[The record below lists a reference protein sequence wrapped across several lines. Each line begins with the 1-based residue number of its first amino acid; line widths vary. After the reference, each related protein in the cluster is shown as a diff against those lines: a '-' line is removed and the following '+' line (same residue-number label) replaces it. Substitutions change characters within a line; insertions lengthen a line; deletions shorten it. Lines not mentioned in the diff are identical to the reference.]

1 MSISAPLDSAFAAE
15 LQTVSELLKEV
26 AQQLDPPLSQLV
38 LSQIMRAV
46 PHRRAAVVLAFS
58 VTGEDAAGDGLAD
71 ERETQQITRRVYLAA
86 ALELLF
92 IAQRIHHLLLSAD
105 TDAMNKSLMG
115 STILAGDYCFSRSA
129 DLAVRT
135 DNPSIV
141 KIFSTA
147 LKRLSEENLRTLF
160 DDDAP
165 TTGNDAQLFAS
176 GIEASLLLADPEL
189 TADKATAE
197 TAQRWTTVLTSSV
210 LAADR
215 TSLAELNPK
224 QRARVEQ
231 LYKLL

>member
-1 MSISAPLDSAFAAE
+1 MSISAPLDNDFAAE
-15 LQTVSELLKEV
+15 LHTVSELLKEV

-58 VTGEDAAGDGLAD
+58 VAGEDAAGDGLPD
-71 ERETQQITRRVYLAA
+71 EQETQQIARRVYLAA

-92 IAQRIHHLLLSAD
+92 IAQRIHHLLLNAD

-135 DNPSIV
+135 DSPNVV

-147 LKRLSEENLRTLF
+147 LKRLSEDSLRTLF

-176 GIEASLLLADPEL
+176 GIEASLLLADPAL
-189 TADKATAE
+189 TPDKATAD
-197 TAQRWTTVLTSSV
+197 TAQRWTTVLMNSIP
-210 LAADR
+210 AADLR
-215 TSLAELNPK
+215 NTAELNPK
-224 QRARVEQ
+224 QRARVKQ